1 MIRRAHNNNIQ
12 TIQVLKTIFFFV
24 LIWILVIIGRVEIAI
39 LKSEIIDV
47 DDG

>member
-12 TIQVLKTIFFFV
+12 TIQVLKIISII

>member
-12 TIQVLKTIFFFV
+12 TIQVLKTIFII
-24 LIWILVIIGRVEIAI
+24 LIWILVIGRVEIAI